1 VSAVVA
7 TLATAAV
14 AGVDEAA
21 SLGWPA
27 LLGSVFAASLLGSL
41 HCVGMCGGL
50 ATLSTALD
58 DRLHRGSAWHRALP
72 GISYHVARGFA
83 YVALGAIAGTLGAG
97 VDLGARLA
105 GWGEPAAWVAGIAI
119 IAMGLGLLLAP
130 RLLARWRRPSGG
142 ARPGPI
148 MRLLSATHRT
158 AASLPPVARGA
169 LLGGASP
176 FLPCGWLYAFVA
188 IAAGTGATLGGAAVM
203 LAFWAGTVP
212 ALAGL
217 ATGVHRLSAVW
228 RDRLPR
234 LTATALV
241 AVGVMT
247 ILWRGSVSEAVAA
260 ASRATSADAATVDAV
275 ADELPPCCRAA
286 AEDTGQGQGE
296 GQREGEVATITDAAA
311 ETCE

>member
-1 VSAVVA
+1 MIGTTLLLASGTDIGDAA
-7 TLATAAV
+7 T
-14 AGVDEAA
+14 
-21 SLGWPA
+21 LGWPA
-27 LLGSVFAASLLGSL
+27 LLGSIFVASLLGSL

-72 GISYHVARGFA
+72 GISYHVARGLA
-83 YVALGAIAGTLGAG
+83 YVVLGAIAGTLGAG

-105 GWGEPAAWVAGIAI
+105 GWGEPAAWIAGLAI
-119 IAMGLGLLLAP
+119 IGMGLGILLAP
-130 RLLARWRRPSGG
+130 RLLARWRRPNGSG
-142 ARPGPI
+142 RPGPI
-148 MRLLSATHRT
+148 MRVLSATHRT
-158 AASLPPVARGA
+158 AAGLPPVARGA

-217 ATGVHRLSAVW
+217 ATGIHRLSAAW

-241 AVGVMT
+241 VVGLMT
-247 ILWRGSVSEAVAA
+247 IVWRGTVAEAVASA
-260 ASRATSADAATVDAV
+260 TRATTADTATVETV
-275 ADELPPCCRAA
+275 ADELPPCCRAKA
-286 AEDTGQGQGE
+286 ANDGDGE
-296 GQREGEVATITDAAA
+296 PTIA

>member
-1 VSAVVA
+1 MIGDPPILIAS
-7 TLATAAV
+7 TTGLGDATA
-14 AGVDEAA
+14 
-21 SLGWPA
+21 LGWPA
-27 LLGSVFAASLLGSL
+27 LLGSVFVASLLGSL

-72 GISYHVARGFA
+72 GISYHVARGAA
-83 YVALGAIAGTLGAG
+83 YVGLGAIAGTLGAG

-105 GWGEPAAWVAGIAI
+105 GWGEPAAWIAGLAI
-119 IAMGLGLLLAP
+119 IGMGLGLLLAP
-130 RLLARWRRPSGG
+130 RLLARWRRPGG
-142 ARPGPI
+142 GRSSGPI

-158 AASLPPVARGA
+158 AASLPPVTRGA

-188 IAAGTGATLGGAAVM
+188 IAAGTGATLGGAGVM

-241 AVGVMT
+241 AVGLMT

-260 ASRATSADAATVDAV
+260 ATRATTADATTVDAIG
-275 ADELPPCCRAA
+275 DELPPCCRATA
-286 AEDTGQGQGE
+286 DPE
-296 GQREGEVATITDAAA
+296 TDA
-311 ETCE
+311 ETDPEKCE

>member
-1 VSAVVA
+1 MPL
-7 TLATAAV
+7 LAQLPAA
-14 AGVDEAA
+14 GEAA

-58 DRLHRGSAWHRALP
+58 DRLHQQSRWNSAWHRAAP
-72 GISYHVARGFA
+72 GVAYHVARGAA
-83 YVALGAIAGTLGAG
+83 YVVLGGLAGTLGAG

-105 GWGEPAAWVAGIAI
+105 GWGEPAAWIAGVAI
-119 IAMGLGLLLAP
+119 IGMGLGLLLAP
-130 RLLARWRRPSGG
+130 RLLARWRRPGARSG
-142 ARPGPI
+142 RPGPI
-148 MRLLSATHRT
+148 MRLLSTTHRV
-158 AASLPPVARGA
+158 AAGLPPVTRGA
-169 LLGGASP
+169 LLGGVSP

-188 IAAGTGATLGGAAVM
+188 IAAGTGTTLGGAAIM
-203 LAFWAGTVP
+203 AAFWAGTVP

-217 ATGVHRLSAVW
+217 ATGVHRLSAAW

-241 AVGVMT
+241 AVGLAT
-247 ILWRGSVSEAVAA
+247 IFWRGSVAEAVAA
-260 ASRATSADAATVDAV
+260 ASRVTTPDTATVEHV
-275 ADELPPCCRAA
+275 ADELPPCCRPGA
-286 AEDTGQGQGE
+286 DT
-296 GQREGEVATITDAAA
+296 AA